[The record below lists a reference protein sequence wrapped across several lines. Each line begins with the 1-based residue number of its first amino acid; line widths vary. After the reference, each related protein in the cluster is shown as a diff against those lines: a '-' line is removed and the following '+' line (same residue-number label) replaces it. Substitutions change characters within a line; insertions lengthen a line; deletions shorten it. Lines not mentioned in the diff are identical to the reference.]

1 MTKQSNPGRGGGRNS
16 GKGGRGKGSFYK
28 KNDKNITKKSSNE
41 KKYMFTLVANTKD
54 VRVSTYNTTLKRVY
68 EYLMTTIKERPDDV
82 IESLKNKQCI
92 TVPNPTI
99 KIEPDH
105 VPVQGETDTALKQKM
120 VESKNK
126 AYQVDFANKLQEQ
139 RNQKELLKTNMKAF

>member
-28 KNDKNITKKSSNE
+28 KNDKNGTKKSSNE

-68 EYLMTTIKERPDDV
+68 EYLMTTNKDRPDDV
-82 IESLKNKQCI
+82 IESLKQRKLITIPEPTI
-92 TVPNPTI
+92 TVLT
-99 KIEPDH
+99 DH
-105 VPVQGETDTALKQKM
+105 VPEEGEKKEVTATKQAM
-120 VESKNK
+120 VDSG
-126 AYQVDFANKLQEQ
+126 VSG
-139 RNQKELLKTNMKAF
+139 

>member
-16 GKGGRGKGSFYK
+16 GKGGRGKGLFYK
-28 KNDKNITKKSSNE
+28 KNDNCRTKKSSNE

-82 IESLKNKQCI
+82 IESLKQGKLI
-92 TVPNPTI
+92 TVPEPTI
-99 KIEPDH
+99 TVLSDYVAKEGDKPEDGREYEPG
-105 VPVQGETDTALKQKM
+105 VPG
-120 VESKNK
+120 
-126 AYQVDFANKLQEQ
+126 
-139 RNQKELLKTNMKAF
+139 

>member
-28 KNDKNITKKSSNE
+28 KNDKNGTKKSSNE

-82 IESLKNKQCI
+82 IESLKNKQLI

-105 VPVQGETDTALKQKM
+105 VPVQGEKDTA
-120 VESKNK
+120 
-126 AYQVDFANKLQEQ
+126 
-139 RNQKELLKTNMKAF
+139 

>member
-16 GKGGRGKGSFYK
+16 GKGGRGKGLFYK
-28 KNDKNITKKSSNE
+28 KNDKSGTKKSSIK

-82 IESLKNKQCI
+82 IESLK
-92 TVPNPTI
+92 T
-99 KIEPDH
+99 
-105 VPVQGETDTALKQKM
+105 
-120 VESKNK
+120 
-126 AYQVDFANKLQEQ
+126 
-139 RNQKELLKTNMKAF
+139 

>member
-1 MTKQSNPGRGGGRNS
+1 MTKQLNPGRGGGRNS

-28 KNDKNITKKSSNE
+28 KNDKNTTKKSSNE
-41 KKYMFTLVANTKD
+41 KKYTFTLVANTKD

-82 IESLKNKQCI
+82 IESLKSKQLI

-105 VPVQGETDTALKQKM
+105 VPVQGETDTALKQKNGR
-120 VESKNK
+120 K
-126 AYQVDFANKLQEQ
+126 QEQ
-139 RNQKELLKTNMKAF
+139 GVSG

>member
-1 MTKQSNPGRGGGRNS
+1 MAVTFSKFQLLSWHEIRCKCVQSLLRLNIYRH
-16 GKGGRGKGSFYK
+16 KYK
-28 KNDKNITKKSSNE
+28 HDFIIFVKLKKHIKNTTKKSSNE
-41 KKYMFTLVANTKD
+41 KKYTFTLVANTKD

-82 IESLKNKQCI
+82 IESLKNKQFI

-105 VPVQGETDTALKQKM
+105 VPVQGETDTALKQKNGR
-120 VESKNK
+120 K
-126 AYQVDFANKLQEQ
+126 QEQ
-139 RNQKELLKTNMKAF
+139 GVSG

>member
-28 KNDKNITKKSSNE
+28 KNDKSGTKKSSNE
-41 KKYMFTLVANTKD
+41 KKYMFTLMANTKD

-82 IESLKNKQCI
+82 IDSLRQGKLI
-92 TVPNPTI
+92 TIPEPTI
-99 KIEPDH
+99 KVLDDH
-105 VPVQGETDTALKQKM
+105 VKKEGETSEETATKQARVKSM
-120 VESKNK
+120 NQ
-126 AYQVDFANKLQEQ
+126 AYQVDFANELQE
-139 RNQKELLKTNMKAF
+139 

>member
-28 KNDKNITKKSSNE
+28 KNDKNTTKKSSNE
-41 KKYMFTLVANTKD
+41 KKYTFTLVANTKD

-82 IESLKNKQCI
+82 IESLKSKQLI

-105 VPVQGETDTALKQKM
+105 VPVQGETDTALKQKNGR
-120 VESKNK
+120 K
-126 AYQVDFANKLQEQ
+126 QEQ
-139 RNQKELLKTNMKAF
+139 GVSG